1 MKKIKYLFLIIL
13 VLLFT
18 GCTGDYNLK
27 INRDLSVEE
36 ELKVSID
43 NVDDSYERTYKLLEQ
58 LDISENDYEVVVDMD
73 KVNITYKKKYSS
85 FEDYYLD
92 SNIYKILFKDIELSK
107 DNTGM
112 TLKAESNFKLDSK
125 NNLNVVNAYDIDKL
139 NINLNI
145 PFDVN
150 KSNADSVKDNI
161 YTWTLNRNDTYK
173 EISID
178 YSYQNDRAQNIIVLV
193 VLGLIFIATIS
204 YGLVILSR
212 NQRI

>member
-1 MKKIKYLFLIIL
+1 MKKLKYLFLIIL

>member
-112 TLKAESNFKLDSK
+112 TLKAESNFKL
-125 NNLNVVNAYDIDKL
+125 YI
-139 NINLNI
+139 
-145 PFDVN
+145 
-150 KSNADSVKDNI
+150 
-161 YTWTLNRNDTYK
+161 
-173 EISID
+173 
-178 YSYQNDRAQNIIVLV
+178 
-193 VLGLIFIATIS
+193 LI
-204 YGLVILSR
+204 
-212 NQRI
+212 